1 VELNVKTFLIA
12 DLELDQENVRKHS
25 PKNLESIKVFLRKFG
40 QVKPIVLHRQKVVAG
55 NGTLRAAKDL
65 GWNQID
71 AVSLPEDWDY
81 QKVKAYAIADN
92 RTAELADW
100 DIELLSSQLEE
111 LKEYGFDL
119 EDTGFDDFSLNNM
132 VRVSESKEK
141 GSTDPYKEWIGM
153 PDFESEDKNAAF
165 RVVVRF
171 KSEVDADDFFK
182 IIDRP
187 KKSALWWPEDDGFVG
202 STVKEQYINV
212 EE

>member
-1 VELNVKTFLIA
+1 
-12 DLELDQENVRKHS
+12 
-25 PKNLESIKVFLRKFG
+25 
-40 QVKPIVLHRQKVVAG
+40 
-55 NGTLRAAKDL
+55 LRAAKDL

-187 KKSALWWPEDDGFVG
+187 KKSVLWWPEDDGFVG